1 MLPATEY
8 VCFSQMLVKWENDRG
23 LGLRSYWAHREVDL
37 GKRPSVACVSLLPAL
52 TPQSCSRSSD
62 FSIILEPSQCLVIWR
77 RTLSIL
83 SSLGLRYSGKLLQ
96 GNLGTSGEE
105 IQGMVA
111 V

>member
-1 MLPATEY
+1 M
-8 VCFSQMLVKWENDRG
+8 
-23 LGLRSYWAHREVDL
+23 RSYWAHREVDL
-37 GKRPSVACVSLLPAL
+37 GKRPSVAYVPLLPAL
-52 TPQSCSRSSD
+52 IPQSCSRSSD